1 MIRFIAFTILAYFIF
16 KSLDRFFRVKPTQRR
31 KKPSAKGNPEKRSK
45 VNKNVGEYINYE
57 EVKEDK
63 KP

>member
-16 KSLDRFFRVKPTQRR
+16 NSLDRLFRVKPTQRT
-31 KKPSAKGNPEKRSK
+31 KKPSATGNSEKRSK

-57 EVKEDK
+57 EVKDDK
-63 KP
+63 KL

>member
-16 KSLDRFFRVKPTQRR
+16 KSLDRFFRVKRTERR
-31 KKPSAKGNPEKRSK
+31 KKPPATGYPEKRSK

>member
-16 KSLDRFFRVKPTQRR
+16 KSLDRFFRVKPTERR
-31 KKPSAKGNPEKRSK
+31 KKPPATGYPEKRSK

>member
-1 MIRFIAFTILAYFIF
+1 VIRFIAFTILAYFIF
-16 KSLDRFFRVKPTQRR
+16 KSLDRFFRVKPTQHR
-31 KKPSAKGNPEKRSK
+31 KKPAAKGNPEKRSK
-45 VNKNVGEYINYE
+45 VNKSVGEYINYE